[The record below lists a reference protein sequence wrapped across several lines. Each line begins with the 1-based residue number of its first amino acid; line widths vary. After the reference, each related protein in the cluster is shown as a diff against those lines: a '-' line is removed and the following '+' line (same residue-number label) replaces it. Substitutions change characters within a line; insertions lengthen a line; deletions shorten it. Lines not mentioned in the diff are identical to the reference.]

1 MSYCRPNAKVSVREI
16 AKIKWLMFQNLQ
28 KIAKSTLTSN
38 EQMTVIYNYVHLHNP
53 HEQILC
59 KPMKK
64 REKLTEIQRLYNQ
77 SITYN

>member
-1 MSYCRPNAKVSVREI
+1 
-16 AKIKWLMFQNLQ
+16 MFQNLQ
-28 KIAKSTLTSN
+28 KIAKSTLRSN

-64 REKLTEIQRLYNQ
+64 HEKLTEIQRLYNQ
-77 SITYN
+77 SIT